1 MAKNKRQSFQQ
12 GAIILSLAAVLTK
25 IIGALFKIPIQ
36 REEIA
41 GITGFGYFATAYDIY
56 LPVYTIA
63 IAGFPI
69 AVSRMVS
76 ASVSLRR
83 YRDVQ
88 VIYRVARKV
97 FFVTGT
103 VGALVMLGAAF
114 VYPGFVGI
122 PGSFWPMVMMAP
134 AVFFCCMVS
143 AHRGLYEG
151 LRNMTPTAVS
161 QVIEALGKL
170 VLGLGLAVG
179 ALRWGQWQYAQGKPV
194 FGTMASSA
202 AHAREL
208 SLPFIAAGA
217 MLGVTA
223 GSFFALVYMV
233 IRHHRLGTGITKEEL
248 AAAPVPDSSR
258 TVFRELMRIAVPV
271 AMGALATQL
280 TNLIDVASLQRCL
293 KTVLEQHGDVLR
305 GMYEPWLTAS
315 GTKDILSWL
324 IGGRGTAMTYVNLIP
339 NITLTFGISA
349 LPVITSAWAVKNRER
364 LVRTVESVIR
374 LTLLVALPASIGLA
388 VLAKPIIFLIYG
400 QQHVAA
406 LVGPLLAVLGAAVVF
421 ICFTGPINAM
431 LQAVGRADIPMKIIL
446 AGGLIKLGL
455 NVILVLQPRINIMGS
470 AYSTLVCYVFM
481 VTASLF
487 SLKKATGVRLRIGR
501 VFLRPLTAALC
512 CGAAAWAANGLLG
525 RVISVKAATVAAI
538 GLAALVYLAVLL
550 LVRAFTKEDILSLP
564 KGEKIAQTLEKRGWI
579 G

>member
-421 ICFTGPINAM
+421 ICLTGPINAM

-446 AGGLIKLGL
+446 AGGPYQAGPQRDSGSPAPDQHHGFR
-455 NVILVLQPRINIMGS
+455 LQHPCLLRVHGDS
-470 AYSTLVCYVFM
+470 QPVQPEKSHRRTSTDRP
-481 VTASLF
+481 
-487 SLKKATGVRLRIGR
+487 GV
-501 VFLRPLTAALC
+501 P
-512 CGAAAWAANGLLG
+512 AAADRRALLRGGRLGGERAAGTGDFRQG
-525 RVISVKAATVAAI
+525 RHRGGHWFGGAGVSGGPAFGARFYERRYFKSSKRRKN
-538 GLAALVYLAVLL
+538 
-550 LVRAFTKEDILSLP
+550 RANT
-564 KGEKIAQTLEKRGWI
+564 
-579 G
+579 

>member
-1 MAKNKRQSFQQ
+1 
-12 GAIILSLAAVLTK
+12 
-25 IIGALFKIPIQ
+25 
-36 REEIA
+36 
-41 GITGFGYFATAYDIY
+41 
-56 LPVYTIA
+56 
-63 IAGFPI
+63 
-69 AVSRMVS
+69 
-76 ASVSLRR
+76 
-83 YRDVQ
+83 
-88 VIYRVARKV
+88 
-97 FFVTGT
+97 
-103 VGALVMLGAAF
+103 
-114 VYPGFVGI
+114 
-122 PGSFWPMVMMAP
+122 
-134 AVFFCCMVS
+134 
-143 AHRGLYEG
+143 
-151 LRNMTPTAVS
+151 
-161 QVIEALGKL
+161 
-170 VLGLGLAVG
+170 
-179 ALRWGQWQYAQGKPV
+179 
-194 FGTMASSA
+194 
-202 AHAREL
+202 
-208 SLPFIAAGA
+208 
-217 MLGVTA
+217 
-223 GSFFALVYMV
+223 
-233 IRHHRLGTGITKEEL
+233 
-248 AAAPVPDSSR
+248 
-258 TVFRELMRIAVPV
+258 MRIAVPV

-305 GMYEPWLTAS
+305 GMYGPLAYRQRHQGNPQLLDWRTGHRHDLRQS
-315 GTKDILSWL
+315 DSQYHPDLRHQRRRSL
-324 IGGRGTAMTYVNLIP
+324 PPPGRLKTGN
-339 NITLTFGISA
+339 
-349 LPVITSAWAVKNRER
+349 AWCARWNR
-364 LVRTVESVIR
+364 VIR

-421 ICFTGPINAM
+421 ICLTGPINAM

-564 KGEKIAQTLEKRGWI
+564 KGEKSRKHLKNADG
-579 G
+579 

>member
-1 MAKNKRQSFQQ
+1 
-12 GAIILSLAAVLTK
+12 
-25 IIGALFKIPIQ
+25 
-36 REEIA
+36 
-41 GITGFGYFATAYDIY
+41 
-56 LPVYTIA
+56 
-63 IAGFPI
+63 
-69 AVSRMVS
+69 
-76 ASVSLRR
+76 
-83 YRDVQ
+83 
-88 VIYRVARKV
+88 
-97 FFVTGT
+97 
-103 VGALVMLGAAF
+103 
-114 VYPGFVGI
+114 
-122 PGSFWPMVMMAP
+122 
-134 AVFFCCMVS
+134 
-143 AHRGLYEG
+143 
-151 LRNMTPTAVS
+151 
-161 QVIEALGKL
+161 
-170 VLGLGLAVG
+170 
-179 ALRWGQWQYAQGKPV
+179 
-194 FGTMASSA
+194 
-202 AHAREL
+202 
-208 SLPFIAAGA
+208 
-217 MLGVTA
+217 
-223 GSFFALVYMV
+223 
-233 IRHHRLGTGITKEEL
+233 
-248 AAAPVPDSSR
+248 
-258 TVFRELMRIAVPV
+258 
-271 AMGALATQL
+271 MGALATQL

-349 LPVITSAWAVKNRER
+349 CRSLPPPGRLKTGNAWCARWNRSFASPFSSRCRPASAWRCWQ
-364 LVRTVESVIR
+364 S
-374 LTLLVALPASIGLA
+374 
-388 VLAKPIIFLIYG
+388 PIIFLIYG

-421 ICFTGPINAM
+421 ICLTGPINAM

>member
-388 VLAKPIIFLIYG
+388 VLAKPHHLFDLR
-400 QQHVAA
+400 AA
-406 LVGPLLAVLGAAVVF
+406 A
-421 ICFTGPINAM
+421 C
-431 LQAVGRADIPMKIIL
+431 GRA
-446 AGGLIKLGL
+446 G
-455 NVILVLQPRINIMGS
+455 
-470 AYSTLVCYVFM
+470 
-481 VTASLF
+481 
-487 SLKKATGVRLRIGR
+487 
-501 VFLRPLTAALC
+501 
-512 CGAAAWAANGLLG
+512 GAAARRVGRGGGLHLLDRPHQRHAAGRGPGGHPHEDHPGGGPYQAGPQRDSGSPAPDQHHGFRLQHPCLLRVHGDSQPVQPEKSHRRTSTDRPGVPAAADRRALLRGG
-525 RVISVKAATVAAI
+525 RLGGERAAGTGDFRQGRHRGGHWFGGAGVSGGPAFGARF
-538 GLAALVYLAVLL
+538 YERRYFKSSKRRKN
-550 LVRAFTKEDILSLP
+550 RANT
-564 KGEKIAQTLEKRGWI
+564 
-579 G
+579 

>member
-1 MAKNKRQSFQQ
+1 M
-12 GAIILSLAAVLTK
+12 
-25 IIGALFKIPIQ
+25 
-36 REEIA
+36 
-41 GITGFGYFATAYDIY
+41 
-56 LPVYTIA
+56 
-63 IAGFPI
+63 
-69 AVSRMVS
+69 
-76 ASVSLRR
+76 
-83 YRDVQ
+83 
-88 VIYRVARKV
+88 
-97 FFVTGT
+97 
-103 VGALVMLGAAF
+103 
-114 VYPGFVGI
+114 
-122 PGSFWPMVMMAP
+122 
-134 AVFFCCMVS
+134 
-143 AHRGLYEG
+143 
-151 LRNMTPTAVS
+151 
-161 QVIEALGKL
+161 
-170 VLGLGLAVG
+170 
-179 ALRWGQWQYAQGKPV
+179 
-194 FGTMASSA
+194 
-202 AHAREL
+202 
-208 SLPFIAAGA
+208 
-217 MLGVTA
+217 
-223 GSFFALVYMV
+223 
-233 IRHHRLGTGITKEEL
+233 
-248 AAAPVPDSSR
+248 
-258 TVFRELMRIAVPV
+258 
-271 AMGALATQL
+271 
-280 TNLIDVASLQRCL
+280 
-293 KTVLEQHGDVLR
+293 LR

-374 LTLLVALPASIGLA
+374 RTLLVALPASIGLA

-421 ICFTGPINAM
+421 ICLTGPINAM

>member
-1 MAKNKRQSFQQ
+1 
-12 GAIILSLAAVLTK
+12 
-25 IIGALFKIPIQ
+25 
-36 REEIA
+36 
-41 GITGFGYFATAYDIY
+41 
-56 LPVYTIA
+56 
-63 IAGFPI
+63 
-69 AVSRMVS
+69 
-76 ASVSLRR
+76 
-83 YRDVQ
+83 
-88 VIYRVARKV
+88 
-97 FFVTGT
+97 
-103 VGALVMLGAAF
+103 
-114 VYPGFVGI
+114 
-122 PGSFWPMVMMAP
+122 
-134 AVFFCCMVS
+134 
-143 AHRGLYEG
+143 
-151 LRNMTPTAVS
+151 
-161 QVIEALGKL
+161 
-170 VLGLGLAVG
+170 
-179 ALRWGQWQYAQGKPV
+179 
-194 FGTMASSA
+194 
-202 AHAREL
+202 
-208 SLPFIAAGA
+208 
-217 MLGVTA
+217 
-223 GSFFALVYMV
+223 
-233 IRHHRLGTGITKEEL
+233 
-248 AAAPVPDSSR
+248 
-258 TVFRELMRIAVPV
+258 
-271 AMGALATQL
+271 
-280 TNLIDVASLQRCL
+280 
-293 KTVLEQHGDVLR
+293 
-305 GMYEPWLTAS
+305 MYEPWLTAS

-421 ICFTGPINAM
+421 ICLTGPINAM